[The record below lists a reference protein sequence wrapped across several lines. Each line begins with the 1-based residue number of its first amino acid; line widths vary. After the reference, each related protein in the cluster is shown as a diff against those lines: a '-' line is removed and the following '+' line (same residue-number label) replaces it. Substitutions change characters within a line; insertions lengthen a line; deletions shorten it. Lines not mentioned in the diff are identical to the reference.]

1 MGGDRIDFLFF
12 NAAATSSHAKTITY
26 NEGDAADLQFTGSD
40 REDLNYSGHRAVSA
54 RIYY

>member
-1 MGGDRIDFLFF
+1 VGGDRIDFLFF